1 MVGPPGCMGEN
12 GKQQEISRYYR
23 LLLGSLEDE
32 VDKQIELTQR
42 LIDMKCGLPGH
53 AGQPAV
59 LDQETQQR
67 LDMLQIKVDHLQN
80 LQMQHQNMQ
89 QDSIDNGVPG
99 PPGPQGPQGFS
110 SNKVL
115 FHSILKIV
123 PRDMFLRYAMLYQ
136 DTYCK
141 EYMP

>member
-1 MVGPPGCMGEN
+1 MVGPPGCMGAD

-32 VDKQIELTQR
+32 VDKQIQQTQR
-42 LIDMKCGLPGH
+42 LIDMKCGPPGH

-59 LDQETQQR
+59 LDQELQQR
-67 LDMLQIKVDHLQN
+67 LDALQIKVDHLQN

-89 QDSIDNGVPG
+89 HNSNDNGVPG
-99 PPGPQGPQGFS
+99 PPGPQGLS
-110 SNKVL
+110 STDVL

-123 PRDMFLRYAMLYQ
+123 PRDMFLQYTRLYQ

-141 EYMP
+141 EYVC